1 MSVRVSCPGCGGSVV
16 FNVGSA
22 LAAVCPH
29 CRSVVARGDR
39 SVENLGKVAE
49 LVETGAV
56 LQVGLTGRYD
66 GAKFQLTG
74 RTQLGHQAGGVWDE
88 WYADFGNGRWGW
100 LAESQGRYHMTFE
113 RPGAGEGLPE
123 YTGVDPGRE
132 FTIDDTRLVVA
143 EEGLATVKGAEGELP
158 YKLDPGR
165 RYAYADLSG
174 PDGAFATLDYS
185 QRPPAVYLGREVT
198 LDELHVPHVR
208 RETFELRQV
217 AGKKLS
223 CPKCGGGLDLR
234 APDRTERVGCPYCG
248 SLLDCTEGNLQL
260 LNALEKPAF
269 DLVLPIGSVGKF
281 GDDERTVIGALLR
294 SVTFDKRYYWQEYL
308 LYHPRDGFEWLV
320 WSDNHWSRV
329 RNVPAGEVDA
339 GVTNVTYDG
348 RSFRIFQ
355 VATATVRGVVGEC
368 YWKVAIEEQAETA
381 DFINPPEILS
391 REKSQSGES
400 TEVNW
405 SLGTY
410 LTPKQVQAAFGLS
423 ERLPSPIG
431 VGPNQPFLY
440 TGVYKVALWA
450 FLALL
455 GVGLLLWIALPS
467 RKVYEQTFPLQGV
480 SQAPVP
486 TPQNR
491 PPLAKTFLPNAPP
504 TPTAGTQ
511 VFFTDLF
518 ELKGHRNVRV
528 TVSYPQL
535 SGWAVVEADLVQQ
548 STGYVQPFLVPLT
561 YYSGTEG
568 GEAWTEGEKTETEF
582 LTAQRAGQ
590 YSLRLAVEREKPTTG
605 GTMTVVVEQG
615 VPHFRN
621 WFFALIGI
629 GLIPVGVAVYN
640 LLFSI
645 QRWKDSD
652 FSPYQSTG

>member
-1 MSVRVSCPGCGGSVV
+1 MSVRVACPGCGGPVV
-16 FNVGSA
+16 FEVGSA
-22 LAAVCPH
+22 LAAVCPQ

-56 LQVGLTGRYD
+56 LKVGLTGRYD

-74 RTQLGHQAGGVWDE
+74 RTQLGHEAGGVWDE
-88 WYADFGNGRWGW
+88 WYADFGGRWGW
-100 LAESQGRYHMTFE
+100 LAESQGRFHMTFE
-113 RPGAGEGLPE
+113 RPGAGDGLPE
-123 YTGVDPGRE
+123 YTGVDPGRSV
-132 FTIDDTRLVVA
+132 TIDGTRYVVA
-143 EEGLATVKGAEGELP
+143 EEGLATVLSAEGELP
-158 YKLDPGR
+158 FRLEPGR

-185 QRPPAVYLGREVT
+185 QRPPAVYVGREVT

-217 AGKKLS
+217 AGRKLS
-223 CPKCGGGLDLR
+223 CPQCGGRLELR

-248 SLLDCTEGNLQL
+248 SLLDCTEGDLKL

-294 SVTFDKRYYWQEYL
+294 SVTFDKKYYWQEYL

-320 WSDNHWSRV
+320 WSDGHWSRV
-329 RNVPAGEVDA
+329 RGVPAGEVDF
-339 GVTNVTYDG
+339 GVMNATYDG

-355 VATATVRGVVGEC
+355 RATATVRGVVGEC
-368 YWKVAIEEQAETA
+368 YWKVAIKETAETA
-381 DFINPPEILS
+381 DFVRPPEMLS
-391 REKSQSGES
+391 CEKSQFGES

-410 LTPKQVQAAFGLS
+410 LTPREVQTAFGLP
-423 ERLPSPIG
+423 ERLPAPIG
-431 VGPNQPFLY
+431 VGPNQPFPY
-440 TGVYKVALWA
+440 TGVYRVALWA
-450 FLALL
+450 FVALL
-455 GVGLLLWIALPS
+455 GVGLVLWITLPS
-467 RKVYEQTFPLQGV
+467 GKVYEKTFPLQVV
-480 SQAPVP
+480 SQAPLP
-486 TPQNR
+486 
-491 PPLAKTFLPNAPP
+491 KTSSPAAPAPP
-504 TPTAGTQ
+504 SGTQ

-528 TVSYPQL
+528 KVSYPQL

-548 STGYVQPFLVPLT
+548 SSGNVQPFLVPLT

-568 GEAWTEGEKTETEF
+568 GEAWTEGEKSASEY
-582 LTAQRAGQ
+582 LAAQPAGQ
-590 YSLRLAVEREKPTTG
+590 YSLRLAVEREKPTAG

-621 WFFALIGI
+621 WFYALIGI
-629 GLIPVGVAVYN
+629 GLIPVGVGVYN
-640 LLFSI
+640 LMFSMR
-645 QRWKDSD
+645 RWKDSD
-652 FSPYQSTG
+652 FSPYPSSE